1 MNYKERIAALNTFK
15 TAITEGDTTDSVS
28 GVSTDISGWEG
39 NADSKFDDYV
49 QTIKTDCADISTK
62 KASFLSEVDGRIS
75 QIQAMFDLDVA
86 LNSWRL
92 GMVYDSKDL
101 ANNKALVYDSISQAD
116 LDSSVRDYLL
126 GMVYQGVT

>member
-28 GVSTDISGWEG
+28 GVSTDVSGWEG

-49 QTIKTDCADISTK
+49 LTIKADCADISAK

-92 GMVYDSKDL
+92 GMVYDSKDS

-116 LDSSVRDYLL
+116 LDSSVRDYLF
-126 GMVYQGVT
+126 GMVY

>member
-28 GVSTDISGWEG
+28 GISSEISGWEG
-39 NADSKFDDYV
+39 NACLKFGDYV
-49 QTIKTDCADISTK
+49 QTIKTDCADISAK
-62 KASFLSEVDGRIS
+62 KASFLSEIDGRIS

-92 GMVYDSKDL
+92 GMVYDSKDST
-101 ANNKALVYDSISQAD
+101 NNKALVYDSISQAD

-126 GMVYQGVT
+126 SMVY

>member
-15 TAITEGDTTDSVS
+15 TAITEGDTTDSVP
-28 GVSTDISGWEG
+28 GVSTDVSGWEG

-49 QTIKTDCADISTK
+49 LTIKADCADISAK

-92 GMVYDSKDL
+92 GMVYDSKDS

-126 GMVYQGVT
+126 GMVY

>member
-15 TAITEGDTTDSVS
+15 TAITEGDMTDSVS
-28 GVSTDISGWEG
+28 GVSTDVSGWEG

-49 QTIKTDCADISTK
+49 LTIKADCADISAK

-92 GMVYDSKDL
+92 GMVYDSKDS

-126 GMVYQGVT
+126 GMVY

>member
-28 GVSTDISGWEG
+28 GFSTDVSGWEG

-49 QTIKTDCADISTK
+49 LTIKSDCADISAK

-92 GMVYDSKDL
+92 GMVYDSKDS

-126 GMVYQGVT
+126 GMVY

>member
-28 GVSTDISGWEG
+28 GVSTDVSGWEG

-49 QTIKTDCADISTK
+49 LTIKADCADISAK

-92 GMVYDSKDL
+92 GMVYDSKDS

>member
-28 GVSTDISGWEG
+28 GVSTDVSGWEG

-49 QTIKTDCADISTK
+49 LTIKADCADISAK

-92 GMVYDSKDL
+92 GMVYDSKDS
-101 ANNKALVYDSISQAD
+101 ANNKALVYDSIIQAH

-126 GMVYQGVT
+126 GMVY

>member
-49 QTIKTDCADISTK
+49 LTIKADCADISAK

-92 GMVYDSKDL
+92 GMVYDSKDS
-101 ANNKALVYDSISQAD
+101 ANNKALVYDSISRAD

-126 GMVYQGVT
+126 GMVY

>member
-92 GMVYDSKDL
+92 GMVYDSKDS

>member
-28 GVSTDISGWEG
+28 GVSTDVSGWEG

-49 QTIKTDCADISTK
+49 LTIKADCADISAK

-92 GMVYDSKDL
+92 GMVYDSKDS

-126 GMVYQGVT
+126 SMIY

>member
-28 GVSTDISGWEG
+28 GVSTDVSGWEG

-49 QTIKTDCADISTK
+49 LTIKADCADISAK

-92 GMVYDSKDL
+92 GMVYDSKDS

-116 LDSSVRDYLL
+116 LDSSVRDSPPP
-126 GMVYQGVT
+126 MVY

>member
-49 QTIKTDCADISTK
+49 LTIKADCADISAK

-92 GMVYDSKDL
+92 GMVYDSKDS

-126 GMVYQGVT
+126 TMVY

>member
-15 TAITEGDTTDSVS
+15 TAMTEGDTTDSVS
-28 GVSTDISGWEG
+28 GVSTDVSGWEG

-49 QTIKTDCADISTK
+49 LTIKADCADISAK

-92 GMVYDSKDL
+92 GMVYDSKDS

-126 GMVYQGVT
+126 GMVY

>member
-28 GVSTDISGWEG
+28 GVSTDVSGWEG

-49 QTIKTDCADISTK
+49 LTIKADCADISAK

-75 QIQAMFDLDVA
+75 RIQAMFDLDVA

-92 GMVYDSKDL
+92 GMVYDSKDS

-126 GMVYQGVT
+126 GMVY

>member
-28 GVSTDISGWEG
+28 GVSTDVSGWEG

-49 QTIKTDCADISTK
+49 LTIKADCADISAK

-92 GMVYDSKDL
+92 GMVYDSKDS

-126 GMVYQGVT
+126 TMVY

>member
-28 GVSTDISGWEG
+28 GVSTDVSGWEG

-49 QTIKTDCADISTK
+49 LTIKADCADISAK

-92 GMVYDSKDL
+92 GMVYDSKDS

-126 GMVYQGVT
+126 GMVY

>member
-49 QTIKTDCADISTK
+49 QTIKTVCEVIS
-62 KASFLSEVDGRIS
+62 L
-75 QIQAMFDLDVA
+75 
-86 LNSWRL
+86 
-92 GMVYDSKDL
+92 L
-101 ANNKALVYDSISQAD
+101 AK
-116 LDSSVRDYLL
+116 RRC
-126 GMVYQGVT
+126 

>member
-92 GMVYDSKDL
+92 GMVYDSKDS

-126 GMVYQGVT
+126 GMVY

>member
-49 QTIKTDCADISTK
+49 LTIKADCADISAK

-92 GMVYDSKDL
+92 GMVYDSKDS

>member
-62 KASFLSEVDGRIS
+62 KASFLSVVDGRIS

-92 GMVYDSKDL
+92 GMVYDSKDS

-126 GMVYQGVT
+126 GMVY

>member
-28 GVSTDISGWEG
+28 GVSTDVSGWEG

-49 QTIKTDCADISTK
+49 LTIKADCADISAK

-92 GMVYDSKDL
+92 GMVYDSKDS

-126 GMVYQGVT
+126 TMVYQGVT

>member
-15 TAITEGDTTDSVS
+15 TAITDGDTTDSVS
-28 GVSTDISGWEG
+28 GVSADISGWEG

-49 QTIKTDCADISTK
+49 QTIKSDCADISAK

-92 GMVYDSKDL
+92 GMVYDSKDA

-126 GMVYQGVT
+126 GMVY

>member
-49 QTIKTDCADISTK
+49 LTIKADCADISAK

-92 GMVYDSKDL
+92 GMVCDSKDS

-126 GMVYQGVT
+126 GMVY

>member
-15 TAITEGDTTDSVS
+15 TAITDGDTTDSVS
-28 GVSTDISGWEG
+28 GISADISGWEG

-49 QTIKTDCADISTK
+49 LTIKADCADISAK

-92 GMVYDSKDL
+92 GMVYDSKDS

-126 GMVYQGVT
+126 TMVY

>member
-28 GVSTDISGWEG
+28 SVSTDVSGWEG

-49 QTIKTDCADISTK
+49 LTIKADCADISAK

-92 GMVYDSKDL
+92 GMVYDSKDS

-126 GMVYQGVT
+126 TMVY

>member
-28 GVSTDISGWEG
+28 GISTEISGWEG

-62 KASFLSEVDGRIS
+62 KTSFLGEVDGRIS

-92 GMVYDSKDL
+92 GMVYDSKDS

-126 GMVYQGVT
+126 TMVY

>member
-49 QTIKTDCADISTK
+49 LTIKSDCADISAK
-62 KASFLSEVDGRIS
+62 KANFLSEVDGRIS

-92 GMVYDSKDL
+92 GMVYDSKDS

-126 GMVYQGVT
+126 GMVY

>member
-28 GVSTDISGWEG
+28 GVSTEISGWEG

-49 QTIKTDCADISTK
+49 LTIKADCADISAK

-92 GMVYDSKDL
+92 GMVYDSKDS

-126 GMVYQGVT
+126 GMVY

>member
-28 GVSTDISGWEG
+28 GVSTDISCWEG

-49 QTIKTDCADISTK
+49 LTIKADCADISAK

-92 GMVYDSKDL
+92 GMVYDSKDS

-126 GMVYQGVT
+126 TMVYQGVT

>member
-1 MNYKERIAALNTFK
+1 MNYKERIVALNTFK

-49 QTIKTDCADISTK
+49 LTIKADCADISAK

-92 GMVYDSKDL
+92 GMVYDSKDS

-126 GMVYQGVT
+126 GMVY

>member
-49 QTIKTDCADISTK
+49 LTIKSDCADISAK

-92 GMVYDSKDL
+92 GMVYDSKDS

-126 GMVYQGVT
+126 GMVY

>member
-28 GVSTDISGWEG
+28 GVSTDVSGWEG

-49 QTIKTDCADISTK
+49 LTIKADCADISSK

-92 GMVYDSKDL
+92 GMVYDSKDS

-126 GMVYQGVT
+126 TMVY

>member
-1 MNYKERIAALNTFK
+1 MNYKEIIAALNTFK

-92 GMVYDSKDL
+92 GMVYDSKDS

-126 GMVYQGVT
+126 GMVY

>member
-1 MNYKERIAALNTFK
+1 MNYKERMAALNTFK

-28 GVSTDISGWEG
+28 GVSTDVSGWEG

-49 QTIKTDCADISTK
+49 LTIKADCADISAK

-92 GMVYDSKDL
+92 GMVYDSKDS

-126 GMVYQGVT
+126 TMVY

>member
-49 QTIKTDCADISTK
+49 LTIKADCADISAK

-92 GMVYDSKDL
+92 GMVYDSKDS

-116 LDSSVRDYLL
+116 LVSSVRDYLL
-126 GMVYQGVT
+126 GMVY

>member
-1 MNYKERIAALNTFK
+1 MNYKERIAALNTFN

-28 GVSTDISGWEG
+28 GVSTDVSGWEG

-49 QTIKTDCADISTK
+49 LTIKADCADISAK

-92 GMVYDSKDL
+92 GMVYDSKDS

-126 GMVYQGVT
+126 GMVY

>member
-1 MNYKERIAALNTFK
+1 MNSKERIAALNTFK

-28 GVSTDISGWEG
+28 GVSTDVSGWEG

-49 QTIKTDCADISTK
+49 LTIKADCADISAK

-92 GMVYDSKDL
+92 GMVYDSKDS

-126 GMVYQGVT
+126 GMVY